1 MNLSKLKKTEQI
13 LFAIIIIALTLGSY
27 SFFRFIPKNDAI
39 AKLHRQVEKIQNN
52 LFNADIPNEPE
63 QDVEELLKE
72 LDEKERTLALTQSM
86 ANSVAQHLAPFNSQ
100 ELKVRISELATRSG
114 IRIRT
119 NEDFHAPI
127 LTKINKAKAKAKAKT
142 PINASNLI
150 LPVNRSWTDRLS
162 QQSVFHRPLQRLV
175 LDGNYQS
182 IRSFIHGL
190 EKLQWQVTPVRVSIE
205 ILPISPLRGQPQR
218 LKAELVLAL

>member
-1 MNLSKLKKTEQI
+1 MTLSKLKKTEQI
-13 LFAIIIIALTLGSY
+13 LFALVIAVLILGAY
-27 SFFRFIPKNDAI
+27 SFLRFIPKNDAI
-39 AKLHRQVEKIQNN
+39 DKLHRQVEKTQSK
-52 LFNADIPNEPE
+52 LFKADIPNEPE
-63 QDVEELLKE
+63 KDVEELLKE

-86 ANSVAQHLAPFNSQ
+86 ADSVAQHLAPFNSQ

-114 IRIRT
+114 VRIRT
-119 NEDFHAPI
+119 NEEFRPPI
-127 LTKINKAKAKAKAKT
+127 LTKINKPKAKAKAKT

-150 LPVNRSWTDRLS
+150 LPVNRSWIDRLS
-162 QQSVFHRPLQRLV
+162 QQSVFHRPLQLLV